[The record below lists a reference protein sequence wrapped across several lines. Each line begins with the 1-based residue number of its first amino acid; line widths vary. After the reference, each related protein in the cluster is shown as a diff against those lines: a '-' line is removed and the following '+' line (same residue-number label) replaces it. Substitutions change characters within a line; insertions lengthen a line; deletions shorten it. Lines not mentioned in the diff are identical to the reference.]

1 MNEESVNS
9 TLIEFWNQVFAR
21 DEENQNEEYPDDF
34 RELAPS
40 EELYHAAASLAERRK
55 VLDYGCGSG
64 WASLIMAHHGC
75 TDITAADPAE
85 NAVKTVQHA
94 ASRYRMSEQI
104 HPVQITPQWPESVP
118 DRMYDGIFC
127 SNVLDVV
134 PEKTAEE
141 ILRQF
146 SRTASDDA
154 DVIIGMNYYLSPQ
167 AASARNIE
175 LADGR
180 YLYANGILRLV
191 SRTDEEWEEFF
202 SPYFTVKCLK
212 YFAWPQETE
221 KTRRLFYLEKK
232 QETEIPA

>member
-1 MNEESVNS
+1 MNEASVNS
-9 TLIEFWNQVFAR
+9 SLIAFWNQVFAQ
-21 DEENQNEEYPDDF
+21 DEDIQNGEYPDDF

-40 EELYHAAASLAERRK
+40 EELYLAAVSLANDRK

-85 NAVKTVQHA
+85 NAVKAVMDA
-94 ASRYRMSEQI
+94 AAHYRMAEQI
-104 HPVQITPQWPESVP
+104 HPMQITPQWLESVP
-118 DRMYDGIFC
+118 DRMYEGIFC
-127 SNVLDVV
+127 SNVLDVI
-134 PEKTAEE
+134 PEKTADE

-146 SRTASDDA
+146 SRIAKDDA
-154 DVIIGMNYYLSPQ
+154 DLVIGLNYYLSPQ
-167 AASARNIE
+167 AARAKNME

-180 YLYANGILRLV
+180 YLYAGGILRLV

-221 KTRRLFYLEKK
+221 KTRRLFYLKK
-232 QETEIPA
+232 AGN